1 MACFRLAI
9 IATTTRKGR
18 VLKMADAI
26 SNFVEAVY
34 AMYDAAWVLIHK
46 YELSQES
53 VFATY
58 KLIVRYWYEDYE
70 DDENE

>member
-1 MACFRLAI
+1 
-9 IATTTRKGR
+9 
-18 VLKMADAI
+18 MADAI

-34 AMYDAAWVLIHK
+34 AMYDAAWILIHK
-46 YELSQES
+46 YELSPES

-58 KLIVRYWYEDYE
+58 RLIVREWHKDHE

>member
-1 MACFRLAI
+1 M
-9 IATTTRKGR
+9 
-18 VLKMADAI
+18 VQAI

-46 YELSQES
+46 YELSSES

-58 KLIVRYWYEDYE
+58 KLIVRYWYEDHE
-70 DDENE
+70 EVENE

>member
-1 MACFRLAI
+1 MP
-9 IATTTRKGR
+9 
-18 VLKMADAI
+18 KMADAI

-34 AMYDAAWVLIHK
+34 AMYDAAWILIHK
-46 YELSQES
+46 YEMSPES

-58 KLIVRYWYEDYE
+58 RLIVREWHKDHE